1 MGNFYSGYKSS
12 ENPEK
17 SVISE
22 NMITENPE
30 NTPSVTQASLNL
42 IREGGRTAGSGRV
55 AAVIELLKM
64 LAIKGVP

>member
-22 NMITENPE
+22 NMMTK
-30 NTPSVTQASLNL
+30 TPKTHHLSPQGSPNL
-42 IREGGRTAGSGRV
+42 IREGSRTAGSGRV
-55 AAVIELLKM
+55 AAVIE
-64 LAIKGVP
+64 

>member
-1 MGNFYSGYKSS
+1 M
-12 ENPEK
+12 
-17 SVISE
+17 ISE